1 PAAFLLMIAMLLVPA
16 LWNGF
21 PFIFADTG
29 GYLARPYLHQLDLGR
44 SALYG
49 LFLALGVGF
58 DFWPVVL
65 VQAVVCAWMVIL
77 TLRTHGAG
85 GRPGL
90 ALVVVGGLALFTS
103 LPWYVGQLMPDI
115 FVPLAVLGIHLLAFR
130 TRKLRRIEIIGV
142 SVVVAIA
149 IASH

>member
-1 PAAFLLMIAMLLVPA
+1 MTDSSLARATRASRFTGAAAPPYLSQFAWPAAFLLMIAMLLVPA

-65 VQAVVCAWMVIL
+65 VQAVVCAW
-77 TLRTHGAG
+77 
-85 GRPGL
+85 
-90 ALVVVGGLALFTS
+90 
-103 LPWYVGQLMPDI
+103 
-115 FVPLAVLGIHLLAFR
+115 
-130 TRKLRRIEIIGV
+130 
-142 SVVVAIA
+142 
-149 IASH
+149 